1 MVGVGEYA
9 FIDVDLVFNVTESME
24 DIIVVSGDIER
35 HFSLPVLFSDIN
47 ITGEVYLQ
55 SGQQI
60 FDISINNVAEI
71 SENVILNVYNGG
83 EIIYTEQVMSKSN
96 TVTRKLLQLSDL
108 NEGDKLYF
116 EIITSDSDRLQCDNN
131 FTLTSIKD
139 THIVEHIN
147 NPYASIIKSAKE
159 LIV

>member
-1 MVGVGEYA
+1 MSIGILNTGDVNLNNFEIAAFGQTQIKNSSGGVGEYA

-60 FDISINNVAEI
+60 F
-71 SENVILNVYNGG
+71 
-83 EIIYTEQVMSKSN
+83 
-96 TVTRKLLQLSDL
+96 
-108 NEGDKLYF
+108 
-116 EIITSDSDRLQCDNN
+116 
-131 FTLTSIKD
+131 
-139 THIVEHIN
+139 
-147 NPYASIIKSAKE
+147 
-159 LIV
+159 